1 MQDYYRV
8 PKYQAGKVIGRFIQ
22 KAKPSKE
29 AIDAVTNFI
38 KDIVEAAGYTMPE
51 ATSAVKNVTTRTA
64 HSGYTKEAVDK
75 IANQTFR
82 KPTEIVNNINYT
94 RPSSFELQQYITDIA
109 DQTPQTKAVVEQ
121 ATSKLPYVKPALAEP
136 TYSQAKAMEQEM
148 TKKIAKKAKKKAAR
162 RKAKELAQK
171 AKEQEPPVT
180 EETPPVTEE
189 TPQKKSIGQKAKELV
204 QKVKGTASKTADETK
219 EEVTKKTNFFKK
231 HPYATVAAGLALSN
245 GTSREGIGNFLN
257 WWTTSPSKQNQTPV
271 PGPVKDTTTVDA
283 TIQNAVDA
291 VNQKQQPAQKDS
303 SFRSNQDYND
313 LFDDEQW
320 LQ

>member
-8 PKYQAGKVIGRFIQ
+8 PKYQAGKVIGRFMQ
-22 KAKPSKE
+22 KPSKE

-38 KDIVEAAGYTMPE
+38 KDRVEAAGYT
-51 ATSAVKNVTTRTA
+51 
-64 HSGYTKEAVDK
+64 KEVVDK

-121 ATSKLPYVKPALAEP
+121 ATSKLPYVKPALTEP

-148 TKKIAKKAKKKAAR
+148 TKKIAKRAKRKAAR

-171 AKEQEPPVT
+171 AKEQESPVIEEASPVIEEASPVIEEASPVIEEASPVT
-180 EETPPVTEE
+180 KE

-219 EEVTKKTNFFKK
+219 EKVTKKTNFFKK
-231 HPYATVAAGLALSN
+231 HPYATVVAGLALSN

-257 WWTTSPSKQNQTPV
+257 WWTTSPSKQNQNPV

-291 VNQKQQPAQKDS
+291 VNQKQQPAKKDS

>member
-38 KDIVEAAGYTMPE
+38 KDRVEAAGYTMPE

-64 HSGYTKEAVDK
+64 HSGYTKEVVDK

-121 ATSKLPYVKPALAEP
+121 ATSKLPYVKPALTEP

-148 TKKIAKKAKKKAAR
+148 TKKIAKRAKRKAAR

-171 AKEQEPPVT
+171 AKEQESPVIEKESPVT
-180 EETPPVTEE
+180 KE

-231 HPYATVAAGLALSN
+231 HPYATVVAGLALSN

-291 VNQKQQPAQKDS
+291 VNQKQQPAKKDS